1 MLISDLENTIKGFGY
16 PHIVRDTNSRIIVY
30 MDGKERVQA
39 LKMFA
44 EKLNGKY
51 INQKTGSGWKS
62 SVGATFIGP
71 YIILAKPSTAGASN
85 IASIDTRLFT
95 KDGADAKFQFEDRL
109 VSCKVFSSKKSI
121 ETSIVSGL
129 KSSIM
134 LGESY
139 SDALESFFESGKIAW
154 DPSTPLPI
162 LNKLG
167 VYLGELLVGWVLL
180 SHNNTKYFLNNP
192 FIGTPSKF
200 YIPTDPAFS
209 GVDSFIEMSNGTFYA
224 ISSKY
229 GVGAKASFFTNLFDK
244 GVKNHTKLSYSEFS
258 KMAKYAASN
267 NIKYDKSREFVY
279 SYGIHNILNIPKSK
293 IPNANK
299 VYDDI
304 RSNRKTPEVQ
314 LVSDTIKK
322 LTNDAKIIN
331 TLPNS
336 ISAFFTRTIADKL
349 NSDYNSITQI
359 KEILSGKDYWQA
371 NLNIAEW
378 TKGNVKFK
386 FINSGES
393 ELKIIGNKSSI
404 EDFTARQGW
413 INYELR
419 YRQ

>member
-16 PHIVRDTNSRIIVY
+16 PHILRDTNSRIIVY
-30 MDGKERVQA
+30 MDGKERIQA

-44 EKLNGKY
+44 EKLNGVY
-51 INQKTGSGWKS
+51 TNQKTGSGWRS
-62 SVGATFIGP
+62 SVGATFIGS
-71 YIILAKPSTAGASN
+71 YVILAKPSTTGASN
-85 IASIDTRLFT
+85 IASIDARLFT
-95 KDGADAKFQFEDRL
+95 KGGVDAKFQFGDQL
-109 VSCKVFSSKKSI
+109 VSCKVFSSKQSL
-121 ETSIVSGL
+121 ETSIISGL
-129 KSSIM
+129 KNSVM
-134 LGESY
+134 LGEAY
-139 SDALESFFESGKIAW
+139 SDALESFFASGKILW

-180 SHNNTKYFLNNP
+180 SGNTSKYFSNNP
-192 FIGTPSKF
+192 FIGTPTKF

-229 GVGAKASFFTNLFDK
+229 GAGAKASFFTNLFEK
-244 GVKNHTKLSYSEFS
+244 GIKNHSKLSSSEFG

-293 IPNANK
+293 ISNPNK

-322 LTNDAKIIN
+322 MTNDTKIIN
-331 TLPNS
+331 ALPNS
-336 ISAFFTRTIADKL
+336 TSAFLTRTIADKL
-349 NSDYNSITQI
+349 NSDYNSIKQI

-393 ELKIIGNKSSI
+393 ELKLIGNKSSI
-404 EDFTARQGW
+404 EDFTAKQGW

-419 YRQ
+419 YIQ